1 MSFWKTENKLMKK
14 RYYNMRYRIIADS
27 SSNIYNEDHLFG
39 DKKQEYVSVPL
50 KIITNEKEYEDTES
64 LDTAQMVEEL
74 RNYKGKSGTSCPN
87 VSDWLDAFGD
97 ADIIFGITLTGNLS
111 GCYSAAVQAR
121 NDYIEE
127 HPEAKVL
134 ILDTLSTG
142 PEMELIVEKLKEL
155 LDQGKSFEEI
165 EKEIHLYMKK
175 THLLFSLESLKNLVN
190 NGRVNPA
197 VAAVAGVLGIRIV
210 GKASDEGTLEPLH
223 KCRREKQLFRIMTK
237 EMKEAGFSGGK
248 VRIAHCMNEKGAQLL
263 VDAIRESFGDCDI
276 SIRSCGALCSY
287 YAEKGGILLGF
298 EE

>member
-1 MSFWKTENKLMKK
+1 
-14 RYYNMRYRIIADS
+14 MRYRIIADS
-27 SSNIYNEDHLFG
+27 SSNIYNEDRLFS

-50 KIITNEKEYEDTES
+50 KIITDEKEYEDNET
-64 LDTAQMVEEL
+64 LVTAIMVEDL

-97 ADIIFGITLTGNLS
+97 ADVIYGVTLTGSLS

-121 NDYIEE
+121 ADYIES

-142 PEMELIVEKLKEL
+142 PEMELIIEKLIEL
-155 LDQGKSFEEI
+155 IEEEKSFEEI
-165 EKEIHLYMKK
+165 ETSIKAYMET
-175 THLLFSLESLKNLVN
+175 THLIFSLESLKNLVN

-210 GKASDEGTLEPLH
+210 GKASDEGTLQPLH

-237 EMKEAGFSGGK
+237 EMQDEGFKGGK

-263 VDAIRESFGDCDI
+263 ADHIRETFGDCDI
-276 SIRSCGALCSY
+276 SIRDCGALCSF

-298 EE
+298 EG

>member
-1 MSFWKTENKLMKK
+1 
-14 RYYNMRYRIIADS
+14 MRYRIIADS
-27 SSNIYNEDHLFG
+27 SSNIYNEDRLFS

-50 KIITNEKEYEDTES
+50 KIITDEKEYEDNET
-64 LDTAQMVEEL
+64 LDTAVMVEDL

-97 ADIIFGITLTGNLS
+97 ADVIFGVTLTGSLS

-121 NDYIEE
+121 NDYIES

-142 PEMELIVEKLKEL
+142 PEMELIIEKLIEL
-155 LDQGKSFEEI
+155 IEEEKSFEEI
-165 EKEIHLYMKK
+165 ETSIKAYMET
-175 THLLFSLESLKNLVN
+175 THLIFSLESLKNLVN

-210 GKASDEGTLEPLH
+210 GKASDEGTLQPLH
-223 KCRREKQLFRIMTK
+223 KCRREKQMFRIMTK
-237 EMKEAGFSGGK
+237 EMKEEGFNGGK
-248 VRIAHCMNEKGAQLL
+248 VRIAHCMNEKGAQQLAEHIKETL
-263 VDAIRESFGDCDI
+263 GDCDI
-276 SIRSCGALCSY
+276 SIRECGALCSF

-298 EE
+298 EG

>member
-1 MSFWKTENKLMKK
+1 MKK
-14 RYYNMRYRIIADS
+14 GYKNMRYRIIADS
-27 SSNIYNEDHLFG
+27 SSNIYDEDHLFS
-39 DKKQEYVSVPL
+39 DKNQEYISVPL
-50 KIITNEKEYEDTES
+50 KIITNEKEYEDTEG
-64 LDTAQMVEEL
+64 LDIAGMVEDL

-97 ADIIFGITLTGNLS
+97 ADVIFGVTLTSNLS
-111 GCYSAAVQAR
+111 GCYSAAIQAK

-127 HPEAKVL
+127 HPDAKVL

-155 LDQGKSFEEI
+155 LDQGKSFEDI
-165 EKEIHLYMKK
+165 EKEIKIYMER

-223 KCRREKQLFRIMTK
+223 KCRREKQLFRVMTK
-237 EMKEAGFSGGK
+237 EMQKNGFSGGK
-248 VRIAHCMNEKGAQLL
+248 VRIAHCMNEKGAHLL
-263 VDAIRESFGDCDI
+263 EDAIRDTYGDCDI
-276 SIRSCGALCSY
+276 AIRSCGGLCSY

-298 EE
+298 EG

>member
-1 MSFWKTENKLMKK
+1 
-14 RYYNMRYRIIADS
+14 MRYRIIADS
-27 SSNIYNEDHLFG
+27 SSNIYNEDRLFS

-50 KIITNEKEYEDTES
+50 KIITDEKEYEDNET
-64 LDTAQMVEEL
+64 LDTAVMVEDL

-97 ADIIFGITLTGNLS
+97 ADVIYGVTLTGSLS

-121 NDYIEE
+121 ADYIDS
-127 HPEAKVL
+127 HPDAKVL

-142 PEMELIVEKLKEL
+142 PEMELIIEKLIEL
-155 LDQGKSFEEI
+155 IEEEKSFEEI
-165 EKEIHLYMKK
+165 ETSIKAYMET
-175 THLLFSLESLKNLVN
+175 THLIFSLESLKNLVN

-210 GKASDEGTLEPLH
+210 GKASDEGTLQPLH

-237 EMKEAGFSGGK
+237 EMQEEGFKGGK

-263 VDAIRESFGDCDI
+263 ADHIRETFRDCDI
-276 SIRSCGALCSY
+276 SIRDCGALCSF

-298 EE
+298 EG

>member
-1 MSFWKTENKLMKK
+1 MKYK
-14 RYYNMRYRIIADS
+14 IIADS
-27 SSNIYNEDHLFG
+27 SSNIYNEDHLFA
-39 DKKQEYVSVPL
+39 DKKQEYISVPL
-50 KIITNEKEYEDTES
+50 KIITSEKEYEDTES
-64 LDTAQMVEEL
+64 LDTAGMVEEL

-97 ADIIFGITLTGNLS
+97 ADVIFGVTLTGSLS

-134 ILDTLSTG
+134 ILDSLSTG

-155 LDQGKSFEEI
+155 LDQERSFEEI
-165 EKEIHLYMKK
+165 EKEIKAYMKK

-223 KCRREKQLFRIMTK
+223 KCRREKQLFRTIIG
-237 EMKEAGFSGGK
+237 EMQKAGFTGGK

-263 VDAIRESFGDCDI
+263 TEAIRENFGDCDI
-276 SIRSCGALCSY
+276 SVRECGALCSF

>member
-1 MSFWKTENKLMKK
+1 
-14 RYYNMRYRIIADS
+14 MRYRIIADS
-27 SSNIYNEDHLFG
+27 SSNIYNEDRLFS

-50 KIITNEKEYEDTES
+50 KIITDEKEYEDNET
-64 LDTAQMVEEL
+64 LDTAVMVEDL

-97 ADIIFGITLTGNLS
+97 ADVIYGVTLTGSLS

-121 NDYIEE
+121 ADYIES

-142 PEMELIVEKLKEL
+142 PEMELIIEKLIEL
-155 LDQGKSFEEI
+155 IEEEKSFEEI
-165 EKEIHLYMKK
+165 ETSIKAYMET
-175 THLLFSLESLKNLVN
+175 THLIFSLESLKNLVN

-210 GKASDEGTLEPLH
+210 GKASDEGTLQPLH
-223 KCRREKQLFRIMTK
+223 KCRREKQMFRIMTK
-237 EMKEAGFSGGK
+237 EMKEEGFNGGK
-248 VRIAHCMNEKGAQLL
+248 VRIAHCMNEKGAQQLAEHIKETL
-263 VDAIRESFGDCDI
+263 GDCDI
-276 SIRSCGALCSY
+276 SIRECGALCSF

-298 EE
+298 EG